1 MPHLPRPVV
10 EAFARRVVRGT
21 LELPLPAARRGLTV
35 LSLLSR
41 LPAGVGAERV
51 EVAGV
56 PAELVRPAGAGG
68 PPRVLY
74 LHGGAYRVG
83 SPRTHRAPV
92 GHLARSVGA
101 PVLSLDYRLAPE
113 SPAPG
118 ALDDALGAYLEL
130 AERGPAPVALAGDS
144 AGGGLAL
151 ATAIAA
157 RDHRHPR
164 PAALALISPWVDLTL
179 SGASIE
185 ENRGDAMLTRTALE
199 RGASDYA
206 APLGADDPRCSP
218 IRADLGGLPPMLIHV
233 AGDELLLSEA
243 RELATRARAAGCEVE
258 LEVFP
263 GLWHDFHSLA
273 GTLREADRAVAQLGA
288 WLASRLA

>member
-1 MPHLPRPVV
+1 MPYLPRAVV
-10 EAFARRVVRGT
+10 QTFARGVVRTT
-21 LELPLPAARRGLTV
+21 LELPLPAARRGLTA
-35 LSLLSR
+35 LSVLSR
-41 LPAGVGAERV
+41 LPAGASAERV

-56 PAELVRPAGAGG
+56 PGELVTPAGGTG

-92 GHLARSVGA
+92 GHLARRIGT

-113 SPAPG
+113 SPAPA
-118 ALDDALGAYLEL
+118 ALDDAYAAFSEL
-130 AERGPAPVALAGDS
+130 SRRAGAPVALAGDS

-157 RDHRHPR
+157 RDQAMPA

-179 SGASIE
+179 SGRSIE
-185 ENRGDAMLTRTALE
+185 ENAGDAMLTRRALQ
-199 RGASDYA
+199 RGVADYA
-206 APLGADDPRCSP
+206 TPLGAEDPRCSP

-243 RELATRARAAGCEVE
+243 EELAARARAAGCEVE

-273 GTLREADRAVAQLGA
+273 GTLRDADQAVGSLGD
-288 WLASRLA
+288 WLAARIA